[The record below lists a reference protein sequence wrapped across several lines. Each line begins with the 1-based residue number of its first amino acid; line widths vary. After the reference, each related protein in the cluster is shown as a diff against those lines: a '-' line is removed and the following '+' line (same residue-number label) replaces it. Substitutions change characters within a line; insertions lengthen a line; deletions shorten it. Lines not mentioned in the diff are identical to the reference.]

1 MVVCEDAGGCLCSDG
16 VAVLWDILF
25 VTLYCVPSAWASV
38 CVLFVFVFVCVINM
52 YSCVCVCLCLC
63 MIVCCMIVFVYD
75 CVLYDGIFYTKHYTV
90 SPARAG
96 LPST

>member
-38 CVLFVFVFVCVINM
+38 CVLFVFVFVCVIT
-52 YSCVCVCLCLC
+52 YKCVYLCLC
-63 MIVCCMIVFVYD
+63 MLVFVYD
-75 CVLYDGIFYTKHYTV
+75 CVLYACV
-90 SPARAG
+90 CV
-96 LPST
+96 

>member
-63 MIVCCMIVFVYD
+63 MIVCCMVV
-75 CVLYDGIFYTKHYTV
+75 CV
-90 SPARAG
+90 
-96 LPST
+96 

>member
-1 MVVCEDAGGCLCSDG
+1 MKIVGCLCSDG
-16 VAVLWDILF
+16 IAVLWDILF

-63 MIVCCMIVFVYD
+63 MIVCCMVV
-75 CVLYDGIFYTKHYTV
+75 CV
-90 SPARAG
+90 
-96 LPST
+96 